1 MKGRAPLPHERSFF
15 SGWLE
20 GLISISYPVDLEH
33 PTPFPVYC
41 EHHVQ

>member
-1 MKGRAPLPHERSFF
+1 MKGRSPLLLERSFF
-15 SGWLE
+15 SGCPE